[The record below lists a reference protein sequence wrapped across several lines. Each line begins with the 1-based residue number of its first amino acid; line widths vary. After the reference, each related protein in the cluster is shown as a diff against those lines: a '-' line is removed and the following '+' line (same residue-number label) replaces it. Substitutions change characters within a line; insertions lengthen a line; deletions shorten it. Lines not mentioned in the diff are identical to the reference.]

1 MKKTSYLKRAAKK
14 FLEGTT
20 CKTPIEVVEMG
31 LKSLGDWAD
40 TLAIER
46 ELEQASREP
55 RRSSSKSSKYHYAG
69 A

>member
-1 MKKTSYLKRAAKK
+1 MKKLSYLKRATKR

-20 CKTPIEVVEMG
+20 CKSPIEVVELG

-40 TLAIER
+40 TLALER
-46 ELEQASREP
+46 EFEQDNREP
-55 RRSSSKSSKYHYAG
+55 RRAKAPKQYLAI